1 MSIVEIILWVLII
14 WMVFDFIVSVCCSV
28 CCSDKV
34 KNRVSVWWKK
44 IKDTM

>member
-14 WMVFDFIVSVCCSV
+14 WMVFDFIVSVCCS
-28 CCSDKV
+28 DKV